1 MALLDENSWLGT
13 DFINLFIFGISGGII
28 AALVAFY
35 FLVIKREKVESLTF
49 KLILRTLALFLPI
62 SWIGLSIGTN
72 TANFDDAHITSG
84 EAILNISVTLVIS
97 LFLIVYLTNNFQ
109 NVLKDHISKLNKVA
123 ATVAQGDLRTPEF
136 FTRASSTD
144 IFYPFY
150 VSFSIMLEQLRN
162 LIKSVLQASEQVAG
176 NAEEIAASSS
186 EVSSS
191 SGSISSIMEN
201 ISHGSQKQVE
211 KVEDAAR
218 AEKSLQQTI
227 QESFEQIFE
236 SIELVTEISEETNLL
251 ALNASIEAQRA
262 GEQGKGFAIV
272 ANNVRRLSDDTRTYT
287 DSIGDLMFEIENK
300 IKGSQRNI
308 SHSIGQIR
316 EVSEDVASA
325 SEEVSASA
333 EEQAATLEEMSA
345 ATQQLSNLA
354 IQLEDTLKNFKIA

>member
-35 FLVIKREKVESLTF
+35 FLTVKREKVESLTF

-62 SWIGLSIGTN
+62 SWIGLSIGAN
-72 TANFDDAHITSG
+72 LEDARTAKADAV
-84 EAILNISVTLVIS
+84 LNIGVTFVIS
-97 LFLIVYLTNNFQ
+97 LFLIVFIMNNYQ
-109 NVLKDHISKLNKVA
+109 TVLRDHISQLNKVA

-136 FTRASSTD
+136 FSRSTPSD
-144 IFYPFY
+144 IFHPFY

-272 ANNVRRLSDDTRTYT
+272 ANNVRRLSDDTRTYN
-287 DSIGDLMFEIENK
+287 DSIGDLLFEIENK

-308 SHSIGQIR
+308 SHSIGQVR

-345 ATQQLSNLA
+345 ATQQLANLA
-354 IQLEDTLKNFKIA
+354 IQLEDSLKNFKIE